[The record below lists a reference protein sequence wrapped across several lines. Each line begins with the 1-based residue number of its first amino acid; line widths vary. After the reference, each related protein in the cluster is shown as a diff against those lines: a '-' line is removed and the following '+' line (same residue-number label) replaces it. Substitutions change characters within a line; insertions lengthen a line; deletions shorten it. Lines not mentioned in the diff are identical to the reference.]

1 FVMKYIKYPIISAA
15 AFSSSLLLLTPFS
28 IAQDTDQVDDVI
40 IVTANRRPQPLSQI
54 GSSVSV
60 ITEADIESAQQS
72 FVLDALEGIPGVA
85 LSQNGSYGGSASVSI
100 RGAGGD
106 NTVLLVD
113 GIQMN
118 DASAPG
124 GSFNFASLDT
134 YNIARIEVLRGPQ
147 SILYGSDAIGGV
159 INIVTK
165 TGEEGLGGKIFIE
178 GGSFNTRRSG
188 ANIYGGTEKIGFN
201 LSVSGIDTD
210 GISKADEND
219 GNDEADGLSS
229 YTFSGKV
236 TANLSETFSL
246 DVLSSYTDS
255 HGLYDDYNSAEKS
268 PFDGSLKQIS
278 DMDHFT
284 GVVRGNLELL
294 EGRFTNALS
303 AEYSEINRT
312 LYGNY
317 DPFEASG
324 IRSNIDY
331 LGVFTI
337 NQDWTTTGGLQHE
350 RTKSEGNAESN
361 FDINS
366 IFGEMA
372 YTGLKG
378 LVITA
383 GTRYDD
389 HETFGGNAS
398 SRITASYVIEST
410 DTKILA
416 NWGQGFRAPSI
427 SQLTFECLTCVGVN
441 VALDPERSTGYEFGI
456 EQPLLD
462 NRVTVSATYFR
473 QNVNDKITYVNY
485 SEGYDN
491 IDKTLSKG
499 VEINV
504 KADVTDTL
512 YVSANYTYTD
522 AKDIT
527 GGINTPL
534 IREPK
539 HLISG
544 SVQWV
549 PTDKISTSL
558 LITHNGSEFQKDVVL
573 PLEGW
578 TRVDLRASYELMEGL
593 NIYGRVDNIFNEEYQ
608 YVPKYGTPDRSY
620 FAGVRKTF

>member
-1 FVMKYIKYPIISAA
+1 
-15 AFSSSLLLLTPFS
+15 
-28 IAQDTDQVDDVI
+28 
-40 IVTANRRPQPLSQI
+40 
-54 GSSVSV
+54 
-60 ITEADIESAQQS
+60 
-72 FVLDALEGIPGVA
+72 
-85 LSQNGSYGGSASVSI
+85 
-100 RGAGGD
+100 
-106 NTVLLVD
+106 
-113 GIQMN
+113 
-118 DASAPG
+118 
-124 GSFNFASLDT
+124 
-134 YNIARIEVLRGPQ
+134 
-147 SILYGSDAIGGV
+147 
-159 INIVTK
+159 
-165 TGEEGLGGKIFIE
+165 
-178 GGSFNTRRSG
+178 
-188 ANIYGGTEKIGFN
+188 
-201 LSVSGIDTD
+201 
-210 GISKADEND
+210 
-219 GNDEADGLSS
+219 
-229 YTFSGKV
+229 
-236 TANLSETFSL
+236 
-246 DVLSSYTDS
+246 
-255 HGLYDDYNSAEKS
+255 
-268 PFDGSLKQIS
+268 
-278 DMDHFT
+278 
-284 GVVRGNLELL
+284 
-294 EGRFTNALS
+294 
-303 AEYSEINRT
+303 
-312 LYGNY
+312 
-317 DPFEASG
+317 
-324 IRSNIDY
+324 
-331 LGVFTI
+331 
-337 NQDWTTTGGLQHE
+337 
-350 RTKSEGNAESN
+350 
-361 FDINS
+361 
-366 IFGEMA
+366 
-372 YTGLKG
+372 
-378 LVITA
+378 ITA

>member
-1 FVMKYIKYPIISAA
+1 MNYIKYPLISASA
-15 AFSSSLLLLTPFS
+15 LCANLLLLPQSTL
-28 IAQDTDQVDDVI
+28 AQDTDQVDDVI

-60 ITEADIESAQQS
+60 ISEADIERAQQS
-72 FVLDALEGIPGVA
+72 FVLDTLESIPGVA
-85 LSQNGSYGGSASVSI
+85 LSQNGSFGGSASVSI

-113 GIQMN
+113 GIQLN

-124 GSFNFASLDT
+124 GAFNFATLDT

-165 TGEEGLGGKIFIE
+165 TGEEGLGGKVFVE

-188 ANIYGGTEKIGFN
+188 GSIYGGNEKIGFN
-201 LSVSGIDTD
+201 FSVSGLDTD
-210 GISKADEND
+210 GISKADENN
-219 GNDEADGLSS
+219 GNTEADGLSS

-236 TANLSETFSL
+236 KVNLSETFSL
-246 DVLSSYTDS
+246 EALSSYSDS
-255 HGLYDDYNSAEKS
+255 HGLYDDFNFAEGA

-278 DMDHFT
+278 DTDHFS
-284 GVVRGNLELL
+284 GLVRGNLDLFD
-294 EGRFTNALS
+294 GRFANALS

-312 LYGNY
+312 LVGNFS
-317 DPFEASG
+317 PFIATG
-324 IRSNIDY
+324 IRTNVDY

-337 NQDWTTTGGLQHE
+337 NSDWTATGGLQHE
-350 RTKSEGNAESN
+350 KTKSELASELS

-366 IFGEMA
+366 VFGELA
-372 YTGLKG
+372 YTGVKG
-378 LVITA
+378 LVLTA

-389 HETFGGNAS
+389 HETFGGNAT
-398 SRITASYVIEST
+398 SRVTASYVLENT
-410 DTKILA
+410 DTKFLA

-427 SQLTFECLTCVGVN
+427 SQLTFACLTCVGVN
-441 VALDPERSTGYEFGI
+441 ETLDPERSNGYEFGI
-456 EQPLLD
+456 EQPLFD
-462 NRVTVSATYFR
+462 NRVMVSATYFR
-473 QNVNDKITYVNY
+473 QNVSDKITYVNF

-491 IDKTLSKG
+491 IDKTQSKG
-499 VEINV
+499 VEVNI
-504 KADVTDTL
+504 KADVTDRL
-512 YVSANYTYTD
+512 YVNANYTYTD

-527 GGINTPL
+527 EGVNTPL

-544 SVQWV
+544 SVQWT

-558 LITHNGSEFQKDVVL
+558 LVT
-573 PLEGW
+573 
-578 TRVDLRASYELMEGL
+578 
-593 NIYGRVDNIFNEEYQ
+593 
-608 YVPKYGTPDRSY
+608 
-620 FAGVRKTF
+620 